1 MKHTIYTLML
11 FCCVLLCSCE
21 SMINDLDQDK
31 LPKIESKL
39 VVECYI
45 SPQSGEIKVIV
56 TEPQALFGPAHYD
69 PVYIKNA
76 TVILSSEAGQITIP
90 YKDSLSNYVIN
101 ASQFKIEAGKK
112 YSLVVS
118 DGKRTVTAS
127 CIVPARAA
135 TVKNYAVLPVTG
147 SRYPG
152 DSTVTVKMSWEDI
165 KGERNYYVLRGYAEI
180 EQKNL
185 SFNPSGET
193 GTIVSERSKR
203 VFNSNYEDFL
213 YTDTNIDGIVFNSP
227 VFNVSLYKYN
237 INYTDKNGVNQ
248 SVPSEPA
255 LKEVYF
261 EILNMD
267 ENYYKF
273 CKTIKDNGNSDN
285 PFVEPALVYTNIIG
299 GLGCFGAYNS
309 GSLLI
314 KQ

>member
-185 SFNPSGET
+185 SF
-193 GTIVSERSKR
+193 I
-203 VFNSNYEDFL
+203 
-213 YTDTNIDGIVFNSP
+213 
-227 VFNVSLYKYN
+227 YK
-237 INYTDKNGVNQ
+237 
-248 SVPSEPA
+248 
-255 LKEVYF
+255 
-261 EILNMD
+261 
-267 ENYYKF
+267 
-273 CKTIKDNGNSDN
+273 
-285 PFVEPALVYTNIIG
+285 
-299 GLGCFGAYNS
+299 
-309 GSLLI
+309 
-314 KQ
+314 